1 MYADHITDSMAYA
14 INETNR
20 RRAIQDKYNQEH
32 GITPQT
38 IQKKVRDLIRITK
51 KVEAEPTVE
60 DVKDL
65 ESMSKKELEAYG
77 KDLTKKMNKAA
88 AELNFEQ
95 AAQLRDK
102 LLEVRKQLLEY

>member
-20 RRAIQDKYNQEH
+20 RRAIQNKYNQEH

-60 DVKDL
+60 DTKDL
-65 ESMSKKELEAYG
+65 ESMTKKELEAYG
-77 KDLTKKMNKAA
+77 KELTKKMNKAA